1 MNVRYCKNLLFLL
14 LLILIV
20 VSLSGCGN
28 SNTKRFQE
36 AVDDFCDAY
45 TKYNSLQGIEYKSE
59 TDLINED
66 LSLRKMVSSLKTI
79 SEIYEDADNV
89 RAYNDYLRFRI
100 DYDKVEVAIQY
111 DNEDGEQRITKQ
123 KLIEYLKDN
132 R

>member
-66 LSLRKMVSSLKTI
+66 LSLRKMVREKDGVPMRLKITA
-79 SEIYEDADNV
+79 ADRQNFN
-89 RAYNDYLRFRI
+89 YPPYC
-100 DYDKVEVAIQY
+100 
-111 DNEDGEQRITKQ
+111 
-123 KLIEYLKDN
+123 
-132 R
+132 